1 MFQRTMT
8 VLNVSDVSAS
18 IRFYEKMGFVS
29 HGIWDD
35 PKIGFAIIQR
45 GQVSI
50 GLDGTPNRN
59 KGRAAWWTAYI
70 YVEDARAVFQEFQKA
85 GVPVDEFRDQ
95 NAYGCLD
102 FDVVDPDG
110 YRLAFGQDLDPTNGP
125 GLRAEN

>member
-8 VLNVSDVSAS
+8 VLNVSDVTAS
-18 IRFYEKMGFVS
+18 IRFYEKMGFVR

-50 GLDGTPNRN
+50 GLDGTPNQN
-59 KGRAAWWTAYI
+59 RARPAWWTAYI
-70 YVEDARAVFQEFQKA
+70 YVADARAVYQEFKDA
-85 GVPVDEFRDQ
+85 GVPVDDFRDH

-102 FDVVDPDG
+102 FDVVDPGG

-125 GLRAEN
+125 GLRADD